1 LKALVLGL
9 IVLLIAGT
17 AGAQELR
24 LEGAL
29 IQGGLI
35 QGFIEPGAEVLFEGR
50 PVRVSDAGQFLIGF
64 GRDDIG
70 PFELEVRHPSG
81 IITRRSLTIEAR
93 QYDIQ
98 RIDGLPQNMVSPDP
112 DTLDRIQS
120 EGAVIASARARD
132 TPEPLFA
139 GGFVWPAIGPISGVY
154 GSQRILNGEPKRP
167 HFGVDVAGPVGTPV
181 TAPAVGI
188 VVLAED
194 DLYYTGGTVM
204 LDHGHGLTSIFL
216 HMSLVTVRLDER
228 VAQGDLI
235 GRIGATGRA
244 TGPHLDWRLNLFKT
258 RLDPQL
264 LVGPMPGG
272 Q

>member
-1 LKALVLGL
+1 MKALVLGL
-9 IVLLIAGT
+9 IVLLFSGAP
-17 AGAQELR
+17 GAQELR
-24 LEGAL
+24 LEGRL

-35 QGFIEPGAEVLFEGR
+35 QGVTEPDAEVLFEGR
-50 PVRVSDAGQFLIGF
+50 TIRVSDAGQFLIGF
-64 GRDDIG
+64 GRDETG
-70 PFELEVRHPSG
+70 PFELEVRHPNG
-81 IITRRSLTIEAR
+81 VITRRSLAIEAR
-93 QYDIQ
+93 EYDIQ

-112 DTLDRIQS
+112 ETLDRIQR
-120 EGAVIASARARD
+120 EGAVIAAARARD
-132 TPEPLFA
+132 SAEPRFA

-216 HMSLVTVRLDER
+216 HMSEVTVRLDQR

-235 GRIGATGRA
+235 GRIGASGRV
-244 TGPHLDWRLNLFKT
+244 TGPHLDWRMNLFKT

-264 LVGPMPGG
+264 LVGPMPSG